1 MAHRGPSPWGMIWL
15 ALLVLVLLLVYVGL
29 AGGLRG
35 TDQYWYAADAEALGR
50 HLSLRSNN
58 VFPATLFSPG
68 AVLPPY
74 FKHDILSVWLAAIPT
89 FFVGPAWGWLLLNL
103 AATGGSAFLIRGAA
117 RRVASPAAAD
127 LCALGYIVMPLTLW
141 QTAQPLA
148 EASIT
153 FFAALALYFLA
164 RAGRSLA
171 GWMLVT
177 LALGGLY
184 FSRQSYLPVLLLA
197 APAFLLL
204 RLGSE
209 PAAWRRT
216 LAQTLVLGV
225 TTIVLYGLAHVMF
238 SHENVDHSYTRL
250 LYTNVPGIS
259 DNMSLNFDMSTA
271 NLHDTLHW
279 DPKIFLLKLGR
290 NLQEQFFAFGNPVEA
305 FFYWSFNLL
314 TLIAL
319 WMLWRCRRR
328 PDERLLLLAALVPVG
343 VHLLTIVLFQNQFRY
358 LMPAFPGL
366 LIALAIALSAWDP
379 LRRHLERR
387 AVPVMVVVLLVSLL
401 PNIAL
406 GALLHREMAVE
417 RQVRAQATALF
428 DRYVPPDGQMI
439 VSYNKGYLMF
449 GYAARPR
456 LVLFVDPTYDSQALD
471 RLRERFKAG
480 YLFAPAGTPFTA
492 RLGAEP
498 IAAAA
503 PIESFSIPWQL
514 YRLPP
519 APAN

>member
-1 MAHRGPSPWGMIWL
+1 MVYGKLTPRGIVWL
-15 ALLVLVLLLVYVGL
+15 GLLVLVLLLAYVGL
-29 AGGLRG
+29 AGGVRG

-50 HLSLRSNN
+50 HFSLRSNN

-74 FKHDILSVWLAAIPT
+74 FKHDILSVWLAAVPT
-89 FFVGPAWGWLLLNL
+89 FFVGSAWGWLLLNL
-103 AATGGSAFLIRGAA
+103 AATAGSAFLIRAAA
-117 RRVASPAAAD
+117 RRVASPVAAD
-127 LCALGYIVMPLTLW
+127 LCALAYIVMPLTLW
-141 QTAQPLA
+141 QAAQPLA
-148 EASIT
+148 ETSIT

-171 GWMLVT
+171 GWMLMT

-197 APAFLLL
+197 TPAFLLL
-204 RLGSE
+204 CLGSE
-209 PAAWRRT
+209 PHAWRRA
-216 LAQTLVLGV
+216 LWQGLVLGV

-250 LYTNVPGIS
+250 LYTNVPGVS
-259 DNMSLNFDMSTA
+259 DNMSLNFDMSSA
-271 NLHDTLHW
+271 NLQDTLHW

-290 NLQEQFFAFGNPVEA
+290 NLDEQFFLFANPVEA

-328 PDERLLLLAALVPVG
+328 PEERLLLLAALVPVG

-358 LMPAFPGL
+358 LLPAFPGL
-366 LIALAIALSAWDP
+366 LIALAIALSEWDP
-379 LRRHLERR
+379 LRRRLERH
-387 AVPVMVVVLLVSLL
+387 AMPVMAVVLLVSLL

-406 GALLHREMAVE
+406 GALLHREMAAE
-417 RQVRAQATALF
+417 RQIRAQATALF
-428 DRYVPPDGQMI
+428 DRSVPPDGQMI
-439 VSYNKGYLMF
+439 VAYHKGYLMF

-456 LVLFVDPTYDSQALD
+456 LVLFVDPTYDAEAFG

-480 YLFAPAGTPFTA
+480 YVFAPVGSPFTA
-492 RLGAEP
+492 MLSAKP
-498 IAAAA
+498 IDAAA
-503 PIESFSIPWQL
+503 PIDAFGTPWQL
-514 YRLPP
+514 YSLPP
-519 APAN
+519 APAG